1 MQQKI
6 HRVKKILISF
16 LICCVMVLQT
26 PALLLAEETAG
37 ETPAVETE
45 KETADAVQ
53 EPEPSEEPTP
63 QVTVEPTPTSTP
75 TPTPDVTEEPEISAE
90 PTPTSTP
97 TPTPQEKEET
107 VQEPQAQESEQGK
120 APV

>member
-75 TPTPDVTEEPEISAE
+75 TPTPDVT
-90 PTPTSTP
+90 
-97 TPTPQEKEET
+97 
-107 VQEPQAQESEQGK
+107 
-120 APV
+120 